1 LTKGDKVLIGSI
13 LALALIFF
21 GIWYFQ
27 NKNASAAGIAII
39 RSGGKIV
46 QEIELG
52 TIGSRVIQIEG
63 PLGIS
68 KAKVEKDTIQML
80 SSPCKD
86 KVCIKQGKISTNK
99 QSIVCAPNEISI
111 TIEKKGE
118 VDEITR

>member
-21 GIWYFQ
+21 GMWYIQ
-27 NKNASAAGIAII
+27 DKNASQAGIAII

-46 QEIELG
+46 QEIELD
-52 TIGSRVIQIEG
+52 TIESKVIPIEG

-86 KVCIKQGKISTNK
+86 KVCIKQGKISTSS
-99 QSIVCAPNEISI
+99 QSIVCVPNEISI